1 MGGLIESNLVRIS
14 RYYSRQLYDNSIDLI
29 FTDPPYDKESVPLYS
44 DLALVAQRIL
54 KPGGSLIT
62 YCGTYAV
69 QEILQYM
76 KDVDLQFHWIIA
88 VKLKSPYDK
97 FWVGSVTIKWKP
109 MLWFVKGTKPN
120 IVDFVSDLIESSTP
134 KK

>member
-1 MGGLIESNLVRIS
+1 MKNLQLKEKLLKEKPVMVLPKGIKIYNGDFRNC
-14 RYYSRQLYDNSIDLI
+14 SRQIHDTSIDLI

-44 DLALVAQRIL
+44 DLALVAQRVL

-76 KDVDLQFHWIIA
+76 KDADLQFHWIIA
-88 VKLKSPYDK
+88 VKLKGPYDK
-97 FWVGSVTIKWKP
+97 FWGGNVTIKWKTNA
-109 MLWFVKGTKPN
+109 LVCKGR
-120 IVDFVSDLIESSTP
+120 
-134 KK
+134 